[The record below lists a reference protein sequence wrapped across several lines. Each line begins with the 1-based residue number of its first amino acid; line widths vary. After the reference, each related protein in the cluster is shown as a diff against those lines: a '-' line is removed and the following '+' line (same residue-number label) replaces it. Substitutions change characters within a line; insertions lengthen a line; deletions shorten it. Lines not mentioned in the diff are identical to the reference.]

1 MQKVKLPKKVDPFT
15 SAMKRSS
22 YEGVMLAKDMQRFSD
37 AVCEVL
43 DDIAISVKFDTD
55 AQGLTYFEGELQT
68 RASLI
73 CQRCNNSFV
82 HPIEV
87 HFCIC
92 PIKNAEMEDEIP
104 EIYEPVEVDEF
115 GEVDLLGVFEDEL
128 ILMLPIVAMHKDED
142 CAMKG
147 SNMSYGEIE
156 PEDDKPN
163 PFAVLKELKRN
174 QE

>member
-1 MQKVKLPKKVDPFT
+1 MQKVKLPKKVDPFK
-15 SAMKRSS
+15 SAIQRSI
-22 YEGVMLAKDMQRFSD
+22 YEGVMLATDMQRFSA

-55 AQGLTYFEGELQT
+55 VQGLTYFEGKLQT

-73 CQRCNNSFV
+73 CQRCNDSFV
-82 HPIEV
+82 HSIDV
-87 HFCIC
+87 RFCFC
-92 PIKNAEMEDEIP
+92 PVRSEDVEDEIP
-104 EIYEPVEVDEF
+104 EIYDPVEVDEL
-115 GEVDLLGVFEDEL
+115 GEVDLLGLFEDEL
-128 ILMLPIVAMHKDED
+128 ILTLPIVAMHKDED

-147 SNMSYGEIE
+147 SDMSYGDIE
-156 PEDDKPN
+156 PEESKPN